1 MKFSIQ
7 QIGWLTDAEDE
18 LEAEVDD
25 RLDDG
30 SDEIL
35 LDVEN
40 ELRSDELVVD
50 DQDEE
55 DDGVVSR
62 SDDCRSQRWSARCFT
77 QPYRSLTDELDEAM
91 AALMLEL
98 LEDELQLLEDSP
110 YPQALAI
117 TVALLVTLKVW
128 RSEYGTTSP
137 QSRSFTGSMLV

>member
-1 MKFSIQ
+1 M
-7 QIGWLTDAEDE
+7 EDE
-18 LEAEVDD
+18 LEEEVDG
-25 RLDDG
+25 LDDG
-30 SDEIL
+30 SGEIL
-35 LDVEN
+35 LEVES
-40 ELRSDELVVD
+40 EAKRDELVVD

-55 DDGVVSR
+55 DDDEIVGR
-62 SDDCRSQRWSARCFT
+62 SEDCRCQRLSARCSSR
-77 QPYRSLTDELDEAM
+77 PDRSLTDELEEAM